1 MLNKKSL
8 GFVVLVFVVLVGT
21 AASDGADERAISSPA
36 ISLPAE
42 EQVRATEVAAAA
54 VALPSLQ
61 RWYATAEG
69 HVGDIYIS
77 EGYQVIFC
85 SSMISGPNY
94 ITINN
99 DGPMALCVWIDP
111 GSFKP
116 EENNISESFI
126 IKPGQSSSVV
136 AMSLLLVKEE
146 YPSARPTRGDYVLS
160 WCCPDDYISPV

>member
-21 AASDGADERAISSPA
+21 AASNGADERAISSPA
-36 ISLPAE
+36 E
-42 EQVRATEVAAAA
+42 EQVRAAEVAATA

-69 HVGDIYIS
+69 HVGDIFIR
-77 EGYQVIFC
+77 EEDYQVIFS
-85 SSMISGPNY
+85 SSMLSGPNY

-99 DGPMALCVWIDP
+99 DGPADLKVWVDP
-111 GSFKP
+111 ASFKP
-116 EENNISESFI
+116 EENNMSESFI
-126 IKPGQSSSVV
+126 IQPGQSSSVI
-136 AMSLLLVKEE
+136 AYRLLLVKPE
-146 YPSARPTRGDYVLS
+146 YSPRWPTLGDYVLS